1 MDAPDPPS
9 VRKKLRKRSL
19 GGRPDVHIL
28 SAGGIVYRKRAGR
41 IELFFVKDPFGR
53 WSFPKGKVEPGET
66 LPETAIREI
75 REETGLD
82 GLGLIAPL
90 GKTMFRFWREAGLI
104 EKTVHMFLFK
114 APPLAKERLSGS
126 GAIFEGAWM
135 PVHVAFQV
143 SGYRNSD
150 RMLGEAMRLISSQE
164 GVPWVSVKSDRVRRG
179 SRSPQTAVE
188 RPPMHFPKI
197 RRPRREW
204 KRPQQAMSMR
214 SMIRPQKDTTGGDEG
229 HLMGE

>member
-1 MDAPDPPS
+1 

-53 WSFPKGKVEPGET
+53 WSFPKGKVEVGES
-66 LPETAIREI
+66 LPQTAVREI
-75 REETGLD
+75 REETGLE
-82 GLGLIAPL
+82 GLALIAPL

-114 APPLAKERLSGS
+114 ASPMAKERLSGA

-150 RMLGEAMRLISSQE
+150 RMLGEAMRLISNEE

-179 SRSPQTAVE
+179 TGVPETNDR
-188 RPPMHFPKI
+188 RDLHFSKI
-197 RRPRREW
+197 RRRRDW
-204 KRPQQAMSMR
+204 KGSQRRTMSMK
-214 SMIRPQKDTTGGDEG
+214 SMVRFNTQGGKQG
-229 HLMGE
+229 AS

>member
-1 MDAPDPPS
+1 MDAPDPPA

-19 GGRPDVHIL
+19 GGRPDVHLL

-53 WSFPKGKVEPGET
+53 WSFPKGKVETGET
-66 LPETAIREI
+66 LPQTAIREI

-82 GLGLIAPL
+82 GLVLIAPI

-114 APPLAKERLSGS
+114 APPTAKEQLSGS

-150 RMLGEAMRLISSQE
+150 RMLGEAMRLISNHE

-179 SRSPQTAVE
+179 SRTPETAERAPLHFSKAGRKQKRNWKDPQ
-188 RPPMHFPKI
+188 
-197 RRPRREW
+197 RRT
-204 KRPQQAMSMR
+204 MSMKSVAR
-214 SMIRPQKDTTGGDEG
+214 FNNQGGKQRP
-229 HLMGE
+229 L